1 MKQKTD
7 DRDFSE
13 SERQAFKAHGR
24 LAVKAA
30 AQRVMG
36 TDPWARLVEL
46 HESGARFTS
55 RVGICCV
62 QCGQPVVDVLVLTP
76 LSDYTVGLITH
87 AMHTNDGGEIIRL
100 ITRLSEKGRM

>member
-1 MKQKTD
+1 MRTD

-24 LAVKAA
+24 KAVKTA
-30 AQRVMG
+30 AQRVMDSHAW
-36 TDPWARLVEL
+36 TRLNEL
-46 HESGARFTS
+46 HASGVHYTR
-55 RVGICCV
+55 RVGNYCT
-62 QCGQPVVDVLVLTP
+62 QCGKPVVDVLENTP
-76 LSDYTVGLITH
+76 LSDYAIGLITH